1 MQKLMQRYVP
11 AGCDEITRRRA
22 TIETYLYFAYIVCS
36 RGNIVQYTTE
46 NTEGYSSEDLE
57 TLNGIYEHRI
67 ALLDEDERGN
77 PDLLHLISE
86 QVLYDYDQ
94 TRDLVPD
101 QVQGSD
107 LVPARVVVRDLWTRG
122 SGDDRAAVALVDL
135 EYPRTGDSLSGIILV
150 AYPWEGGECG
160 TLITQRDWQS
170 PVDAIPLDLNEI
182 QWPNNVI
189 VCGDGLPR
197 YLPGPW

>member
-1 MQKLMQRYVP
+1 M
-11 AGCDEITRRRA
+11 
-22 TIETYLYFAYIVCS
+22 
-36 RGNIVQYTTE
+36 QYTTE

-67 ALLDEDERGN
+67 ALLDESEREN

-107 LVPARVVVRDLWTRG
+107 LVPARVVVRDLQIRG
-122 SGDDRAAVALVDL
+122 SADDRATVALVDL
-135 EYPRTGDSLSGIILV
+135 EYPQTGDSLQGIILV
-150 AYPWEGGECG
+150 VYPYEGAECG
-160 TLITQRDWQS
+160 ALITQRDWQS
-170 PVDAIPLDLNEI
+170 PVDAIPLDLDEI
-182 QWPNNVI
+182 QWPNNVT

>member
-1 MQKLMQRYVP
+1 M
-11 AGCDEITRRRA
+11 
-22 TIETYLYFAYIVCS
+22 
-36 RGNIVQYTTE
+36 QYTTE

-67 ALLDEDERGN
+67 ALLDESEREN

-170 PVDAIPLDLNEI
+170 PVDAIPLDLDEI

>member
-1 MQKLMQRYVP
+1 M
-11 AGCDEITRRRA
+11 
-22 TIETYLYFAYIVCS
+22 
-36 RGNIVQYTTE
+36 QYTTE
-46 NTEGYSSEDLE
+46 NTEGYSSEDLVE
-57 TLNGIYEHRI
+57 LNRIYKHRI
-67 ALLDEDERGN
+67 ALLGEDEREN
-77 PDLLHLISE
+77 ADLLQHTEAEI
-86 QVLYDYDQ
+86 LYDYDQ
-94 TRDLVPD
+94 ARDLVPD

-107 LVPARVVVRDLWTRG
+107 LVPARVVIRDLQIRG

-170 PVDAIPLDLNEI
+170 PVDAIPLDLTEI